1 MAKTKIMISD
11 EMNFNIFNNNTL
23 FNWKNDDENEFS
35 NKYEKDICNFTPFVG
50 EETFTDDKNEKDFFK
65 NCPNEIDSNLDADS
79 SKNLSDEDKKE
90 SEELS
95 LLPSNLFDS
104 IKINPKDNNKEILD
118 ENISIVN
125 KLNINSKPFI
135 PKGKKLDEKISNRKK
150 ITLEKNTSHKNRYFN
165 YDLKNINKKNLKN
178 KKKKFCEK
186 DGDWPCYI
194 CKNINYRFRNKCN
207 KCGISKEESEN
218 QFIEAEKKL
227 LKMFNLPLNINRV

>member
-1 MAKTKIMISD
+1 M
-11 EMNFNIFNNNTL
+11 
-23 FNWKNDDENEFS
+23 
-35 NKYEKDICNFTPFVG
+35 
-50 EETFTDDKNEKDFFK
+50 
-65 NCPNEIDSNLDADS
+65 
-79 SKNLSDEDKKE
+79 
-90 SEELS
+90 
-95 LLPSNLFDS
+95 
-104 IKINPKDNNKEILD
+104 
-118 ENISIVN
+118 
-125 KLNINSKPFI
+125 
-135 PKGKKLDEKISNRKK
+135 DEKISNRKK

>member
-90 SEELS
+90 SEELN

-135 PKGKKLDEKISNRKK
+135 PKEKKFNGKNIS
-150 ITLEKNTSHKNRYFN
+150 LEKNINNINRCFN
-165 YDLKNINKKNLKN
+165 SDHNKLNKKNKKN
-178 KKKKFCEK
+178 KKIKRKNFVKKMVTGLAIYVK
-186 DGDWPCYI
+186 I
-194 CKNINYRFRNKCN
+194 LIINLEINVINVVYLKRNPK
-207 KCGISKEESEN
+207 IS
-218 QFIEAEKKL
+218 L
-227 LKMFNLPLNINRV
+227 LKLQKNYSRCLICL